1 MIHSSWV
8 WVAWVLRTRS
18 GMATLSDAMAADTAP
33 RAMQTTAVT
42 IDRFSGLGDPEYAGH
57 DHLSLSK
64 EYSVFITGS
73 GPDCQD
79 GIFVLFVVL

>member
-33 RAMQTTAVT
+33 RAIQTTTVMAERLT
-42 IDRFSGLGDPEYAGH
+42 GLLAFSRALDM
-57 DHLSLSK
+57 
-64 EYSVFITGS
+64 V
-73 GPDCQD
+73 
-79 GIFVLFVVL
+79 GIS